1 MRSVLAFVFALAAT
15 AFAATAFASPALA
28 QDGGVVQVGTSAL
41 QVWLQQGITGAIAVV
56 CLIGFI
62 LKDRQLTKERE
73 LFDAKLTKERDAWTE
88 KIMTVSMAHAADSA
102 KTMLLMERLIQ
113 LMERLARY
121 IEKGGV

>member
-1 MRSVLAFVFALAAT
+1 MRSFLALVFVMATSALAA
-15 AFAATAFASPALA
+15 PALA
-28 QDGGVVQVGTSAL
+28 QDPTTLASAGTSAL

-113 LMERLARY
+113 LMERLARF
-121 IEKGGV
+121 IEKGSQ